1 MIGNELFK
9 LDQEL
14 QFGEGKEPY
23 PWEHNGDLCPF
34 KILENQEMQMS
45 QELLGAAG
53 GGGGQKWP
61 SLLQGSKR
69 KPSGKTKI
77 VTEGPEALERAIL
90 IPLFISTERNDTS
103 QLCL

>member
-23 PWEHNGDLCPF
+23 PWEHNDDFCPY

-45 QELLGAAG
+45 QELLGGEG
-53 GGGGQKWP
+53 GKWP

-77 VTEGPEALERAIL
+77 MTEGPEALERAIL
-90 IPLFISTERNDTS
+90 VPLFISTERNDTS
-103 QLCL
+103 QLRL